1 MAEKTITLHIPAD
14 LYEQVEKA
22 AQASERNV
30 ENVLLDSISLFVN
43 YPQTPQ
49 QLDTWVAQL
58 GAYTDSQLWSVVYH
72 RLTETDSFRLR
83 ELGDKNTQGKLTT
96 QEQDE
101 LDNLLHLVDRDM
113 LLRSEALLLLQQRGH
128 DVESYLKLKYSLH

>member
-1 MAEKTITLHIPAD
+1 MTDKTITLRIPD
-14 LYEQVEKA
+14 ELYQQVEKA
-22 AQASERNV
+22 AQASERPV

-49 QLDTWVAQL
+49 QLDKWVEQL
-58 GAYTDSQLWSVVYH
+58 SSYTASQLWSVIYH
-72 RLTETDSFRLR
+72 RLVENDALRLS
-83 ELGDKNTQGKLTT
+83 ELSDKNAEGKLTS

-101 LDNLLHLVDRDM
+101 LTNLLQLVDRDM

-128 DVESYLKLKYSLH
+128 DVQPYLKLKS

>member
-1 MAEKTITLHIPAD
+1 MTEKTITLRIPD
-14 LYEQVEKA
+14 ELYQQVEKA
-22 AQASERNV
+22 AQASERPV

-49 QLDTWVAQL
+49 QLDKWVEQL
-58 GAYTDSQLWSVVYH
+58 SNYTDSQLWSVVYH
-72 RLTETDSFRLR
+72 RLVENDALRLS
-83 ELGDKNTQGKLTT
+83 ELSDKNAEGKLTS

-101 LDNLLHLVDRDM
+101 LTSLLQLVDRDM

-128 DVESYLKLKYSLH
+128 DVQPYLKLKF

>member
-1 MAEKTITLHIPAD
+1 MTEKTITLRIPD
-14 LYEQVEKA
+14 ELYQQVEKA
-22 AQASERNV
+22 AQASERPV

-49 QLDTWVAQL
+49 QLDKWVEQL
-58 GAYTDSQLWSVVYH
+58 SNYTDSQLWSVVYH
-72 RLTETDSFRLR
+72 RLVENDALRLS
-83 ELGDKNTQGKLTT
+83 ELSDKNAEGKLTS

-101 LDNLLHLVDRDM
+101 LTSLLQLVDRDM

-128 DVESYLKLKYSLH
+128 DVQPYLKLKS

>member
-1 MAEKTITLHIPAD
+1 MTDRTITLHIPS
-14 LYEQVEKA
+14 EQVEKA
-22 AQASERNV
+22 AQASERAV

-58 GAYTDSQLWSVVYH
+58 GSYTDAQLWGVVYH
-72 RLTETDSFRLR
+72 RLSETDAFRLR
-83 ELGDKNTQGKLTT
+83 ELSDKNTAGTLTA

-101 LDNLLHLVDRDM
+101 LDNLIHLVDRDM

-128 DVESYLKLKYSLH
+128 DVEAYLKLKHSLQ

>member
-1 MAEKTITLHIPAD
+1 MAEKTITLHIPD
-14 LYEQVEKA
+14 ELYRQVEKA
-22 AQASERNV
+22 AQASERPV

-49 QLDTWVAQL
+49 QLDTWVGQL
-58 GAYTDSQLWSVVYH
+58 SHYTDSQLWGVVYH
-72 RLTETDSFRLR
+72 RLAENDSLRLGELSEKNGHET
-83 ELGDKNTQGKLTT
+83 LTA

-101 LDNLLHLVDRDM
+101 LTNLLHLVDRDM

-128 DVESYLKLKYSLH
+128 DVQPYLKLKS

>member
-43 YPQTPQ
+43 YPQTAQ

-58 GAYTDSQLWSVVYH
+58 GTYTDSQLWSVVYH
-72 RLTETDSFRLR
+72 RLSETDAFRLH
-83 ELGDKNTQGKLTT
+83 ELGDKNSQGKLIA

-113 LLRSEALLLLQQRGH
+113 LLRSEALLILQQRGH
-128 DVESYLKLKYSLH
+128 DVEAYLKLKS